1 MNLDRMLLRSE
12 LRIRFVPIFAAA
24 ALFAGCDP
32 VVNIAGANFP
42 AWLFCATC
50 GLIMTAVIRPLFVVT
65 GIEAYLWPLPI
76 VYLSL
81 TVVLGCIVWLIFFNR
96 I

>member
-1 MNLDRMLLRSE
+1 MRFLFAPRNRFAPPLAATLL
-12 LRIRFVPIFAAA
+12 L
-24 ALFAGCDP
+24 AGCDP

-42 AWLFCATC
+42 SWLFCAVC
-50 GLIMTAVIRPLFVVT
+50 GAILAAVIRPVLVVARV
-65 GIEAYLWPLPI
+65 EAYLWPIPI

-81 TVVLGCIVWLIFFNR
+81 AVLMGCIVWLVFFNR